1 MKILPLAAIELLSLH
16 NSLAQSKPVPR
27 GVDNLKKNR
36 EALEEDS
43 QRAALLD
50 QCC

>member
-27 GVDNLKKNR
+27 GVDNLKKAER
-36 EALEEDS
+36 LSKRIRSEL
-43 QRAALLD
+43 RY
-50 QCC
+50 